1 LSQTTRYA
9 NVLVKI
15 GAGRS
20 EFLSESKFRGLTE
33 TNNLADLISSLRE
46 SSYQQEV
53 AKVAPPLSSRKLERA
68 FNENLIGTYIKIIM
82 NSPKKTAEFL
92 KHYLIRFEVENIKT
106 IIKAVN
112 AELHLEQKQAK
123 IYFAP
128 ENYFNNLAIIE
139 EALRASSINQVV
151 STLKKTKYSSALKMG
166 FKSYEEN
173 TSTTCFDVLLDKYYY
188 EELWAAFQSL
198 PKKEKP
204 HAYPYVSFQVDSYV
218 LLMLLRSKL
227 LNYDSNWLRI
237 ALPTRRF
244 RLSDKTTEDIVS
256 SADFESALKIVLKT
270 SYAKYFDKTQSS
282 QETISLAEN
291 AFEKAILKQAKE
303 TRFKEIFNVGAVLA
317 FLTKKSFEVRN
328 LTTVSLGVEYGKK
341 PEDIERQLLF

>member
-1 LSQTTRYA
+1 MSQTTRYA

-20 EFLSESKFRGLTE
+20 EFLGESKFRGLAE
-33 TNNLADLISSLRE
+33 TNNLTDLIGSLRE
-46 SSYQQEV
+46 SSYHQEI

-68 FNENLIGTYIKIIM
+68 FNENLIGTYIKIIT

-92 KHYLIRFEVENIKT
+92 KHYLVRSEVENIKT

-112 AELHLEQKQAK
+112 AKLHLEQKQSK

-128 ENYFNNLAIIE
+128 EIYFNNLAIME
-139 EALRASSINQVV
+139 EAVRASSIKQVV
-151 STLKKTKYSSALKMG
+151 SALKKTEYTSALKMG
-166 FKSYEEN
+166 FGSYEKDA
-173 TSTTCFDVLLDKYYY
+173 STTCFDVLLDKFYY

-218 LLMLLRSKL
+218 LLMLLRGKL
-227 LNYDSNWLRI
+227 LNYDSNWLRL
-237 ALPTRRF
+237 AVPTKKF
-244 RLSDKTTEDIVS
+244 RLSDTTIEDIVCS
-256 SADFESALKIVLKT
+256 EDFESALKIVLKT
-270 SYAKYFDKTQSS
+270 FYAKYFDKTQSS
-282 QETISLAEN
+282 QEIIALAEN
-291 AFEKAILKQAKE
+291 AFDKALLEHAKE

-328 LTTVSLGVEYGKK
+328 LTVVSLSVEAGKK
-341 PEDIERQLLF
+341 PEEIGRQLFF